1 MHTVEFIYLLEDGK
15 NKMQY
20 QLVTHIF
27 HINFYNAIQ
36 KMS

>member
-1 MHTVEFIYLLEDGK
+1 M
-15 NKMQY
+15 Y
-20 QLVTHIF
+20 QLATHIF

>member
-1 MHTVEFIYLLEDGK
+1 MHRVEFIYLLEDGK

-20 QLVTHIF
+20 QLATHVF
-27 HINFYNAIQ
+27 HINFDNAKQ